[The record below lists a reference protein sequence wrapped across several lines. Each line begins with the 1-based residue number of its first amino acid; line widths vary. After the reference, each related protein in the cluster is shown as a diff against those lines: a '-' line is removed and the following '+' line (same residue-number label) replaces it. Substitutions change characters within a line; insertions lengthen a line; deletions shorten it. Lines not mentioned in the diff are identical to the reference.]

1 MTVKLDGLHHITA
14 ITGDAQ
20 TNVDFYAGVLGLR
33 LIKKTVNFDAPDVYH
48 LYYGDERGTPGS
60 VLTFFEFPGVVE
72 GRAGAGM
79 VHRITWRVPSDDA
92 LSFWEERLGTAGVD
106 AGRAGPGLRFADPEG
121 LEHELLAVE
130 SADPP
135 LTAGAEGI
143 APEHAL
149 SGFLGVHAHS
159 ADPSASR
166 ALLSTA
172 LGFEQADDGTWQVR
186 GDGRDAWL
194 RYDAPPESVGIQ
206 GAGSVHHVAWAVRDD
221 DHLLEGRTA
230 ARREGAHTTDVID
243 RKYFH
248 SVYFRE
254 PSGVLFELA
263 TEGPGF
269 AIDEPFESL
278 GETLT
283 LPERYEPLRQRLEH
297 TLTPLRNPRS
307 TPSPS

>member
-1 MTVKLDGLHHITA
+1 
-14 ITGDAQ
+14 
-20 TNVDFYAGVLGLR
+20 
-33 LIKKTVNFDAPDVYH
+33 
-48 LYYGDERGTPGS
+48 
-60 VLTFFEFPGVVE
+60 
-72 GRAGAGM
+72 
-79 VHRITWRVPSDDA
+79 
-92 LSFWEERLGTAGVD
+92 
-106 AGRAGPGLRFADPEG
+106 
-121 LEHELLAVE
+121 
-130 SADPP
+130 
-135 LTAGAEGI
+135 
-143 APEHAL
+143 
-149 SGFLGVHAHS
+149 
-159 ADPSASR
+159 
-166 ALLSTA
+166 
-172 LGFEQADDGTWQVR
+172 VR

-221 DHLLEGRTA
+221 GHLLEGRTA